1 MTELIGQGLNAVS
14 GDYSRGASGFWVENG
29 RIVAPVEGVTI
40 ASNILTMMK
49 TIEAIGADE
58 HDTGVRRSESLLIP
72 DLMLAGE

>member
-1 MTELIGQGLNAVS
+1 MLERLGTGFLVTELIGQGLNAVS

-58 HDTGVRRSESLLIP
+58 HAIVV
-72 DLMLAGE
+72 